1 MRVLLYQYDC
11 VYTSL
16 VVFFGKQPTET
27 NGTAT
32 GVTENPGRLAL
43 ISEKSASASIGGRFT
58 ADLRRDEDGVPLPL
72 GVLFPEFRE
81 LAISN
86 LHY

>member
-1 MRVLLYQYDC
+1 M
-11 VYTSL
+11 
-16 VVFFGKQPTET
+16 VFFGKQPTET

-32 GVTENPGRLAL
+32 GGTENPAL

-86 LHY
+86 LQR